1 MAVAELLAL
10 KEQLEAGEDRAA
22 KKKSKKG
29 PRYDPSK
36 RSLANTM
43 RALRGCL
50 KNLRE
55 TPEPG
60 KDLASLLGKAVTD
73 DYRRKS
79 SKKARYRPP
88 NPDKKPLGDPVIRR
102 LDSEEKQLLKR
113 FQRQNA
119 A

>member
-10 KEQLEAGEDRAA
+10 KEQLEMREDLAA
-22 KKKSKKG
+22 QKKTQKG
-29 PRYDPSK
+29 PKYDPSK
-36 RSLANTM
+36 RSLATTM

-50 KNLRE
+50 KNLNE

-60 KDLASLLGKAVTD
+60 TDLASLLGSAVTD
-73 DYRRKS
+73 DSRRTS

-88 NPDKKPLGDPVIRR
+88 NPDKKPTGDPEIRR
-102 LDSEEKQLLKR
+102 LNPEEKHLLKR
-113 FQRQNA
+113 FEAKNA